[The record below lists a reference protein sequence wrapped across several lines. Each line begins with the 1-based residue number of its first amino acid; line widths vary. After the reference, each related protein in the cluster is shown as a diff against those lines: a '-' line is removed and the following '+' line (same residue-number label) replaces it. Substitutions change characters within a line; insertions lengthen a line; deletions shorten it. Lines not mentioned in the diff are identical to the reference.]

1 MTRKDH
7 FPLPFID
14 QLLDRLAGNEYFYF
28 LDVYLGY
35 NQISIALE
43 DQENTTFIYPFGTFA
58 FRRIPFRLCNAPDT
72 FQRCMMAIFF
82 DMVENFIE
90 VFMDDFSVI
99 GSSFDECLNN
109 LRLVLKRCMKTNL
122 VLN

>member
-7 FPLPFID
+7 FQLPFID
-14 QLLDRLAGNEYFYF
+14 QMLDRLAGNEYFYF

-35 NQISIALE
+35 NQIAIALE

-82 DMVENFIE
+82 DMVENFIK

-99 GSSFDECLNN
+99 GSSFDECLDN